1 MNISQL
7 NSSHALSAVSVQSA
21 KKEPVTDLHIIAQT
35 NSTNTA
41 QSSPEHSV
49 HQAAQKI
56 QETVNNLAQNLRF
69 SVDEDT
75 GKNIVKV
82 IDTQTNE
89 VIRQIPSK
97 EAVEIA
103 RTLDKVQGLLFN
115 DKA

>member
-1 MNISQL
+1 MNINQL
-7 NSSHALSAVSVQSA
+7 NSNQALSAVSVQST
-21 KKEPVTDLHIIAQT
+21 KKESVTDLHAVVQS

-41 QSSPEHSV
+41 QSNSEQSV

-75 GKNIVKV
+75 GKTIVKV

-103 RTLDKVQGLLFN
+103 RTLEKMQGLLFN
-115 DKA
+115 GKA